1 MFDDFMS
8 GMSWSL
14 PSFDLGLGGF
24 DLSSL
29 TGFGKDVALPPQD
42 IAASAS
48 AALPGAA
55 GPIASATPAPVTDY
69 STSFKGWGGQQNPVA
84 SAAGTVSTAANDGGI
99 FGKIADIGK
108 IFGPF
113 VQGYMGMQQ
122 LAAYKKYQD
131 QMMKEMRRQYQNNLE
146 LAKWKEDQTRWSR
159 YGDSK
164 APDRNRFAGLYSNPR
179 YEKVA

>member
-1 MFDDFMS
+1 MS

-14 PSFDLGLGGF
+14 PSFDLGIGGF
-24 DLSSL
+24 DIGSI
-29 TGFGKDVALPPQD
+29 TGFGKNIPLPQQD

-55 GPIASATPAPVTDY
+55 GPIAAPTPAPVTDY

-84 SAAGTVSTAANDGGI
+84 EAASTSVSDKSGI
-99 FGKIADIGK
+99 FGNIADAAK

-122 LAAYKKYQD
+122 LAAYKKYQE
-131 QMMKEMRRQYQNNLE
+131 QMMREMRRQYQNNLE

-164 APDRNRFAGLYSNPR
+164 APDRGRFEGLYSNPR